1 MTAIWL
7 LTMQQYACV
16 GVIISYRT
24 RCPGNWSN
32 TNVPQVFTQDRSALL
47 V

>member
-7 LTMQQYACV
+7 LTMQQYSCV
-16 GVIISYRT
+16 GVIISYPT
-24 RCPGNWSN
+24 CCPSSWSN
-32 TNVPQVFTQDRSALL
+32 TNVLQVTIQDRSALL